1 MKIRINDRDYEL
13 AIEEVKKNKFKVSLE
28 GKSYFVEA
36 DPYELKHFSS
46 IEEESSNQ
54 EKEKKLKAPF
64 PGVISQ
70 VTVNRGMSV
79 KKNQALLILTS
90 MKMENEIVAPM
101 DGVVQEILVR
111 KDQEVKEGQ
120 ELLFLKAKGSSNDC
134 S

>member
-36 DPYELKHFSS
+36 DPYESGHFSS
-46 IEEESSNQ
+46 LEEESLNHQ
-54 EKEKKLKAPF
+54 NEKILKAPF
-64 PGVISQ
+64 PGVISHL
-70 VTVNRGMSV
+70 TVNQGRNV
-79 KKNQALLILTS
+79 KKNQPLLMLTS

-120 ELLFLKAKGSSNDC
+120 ALLILKAEGSKNDR